1 TLRNRLI
8 RNDWSKVILRVMIEA
23 AKESGVNF
31 KSVQDNDALV
41 IPEDLSTF
49 CDKALQ
55 MGKAV
60 RAGKVPLAFTPQEM
74 NLLARSYIH
83 CSANWNPVVTN
94 TRGDI
99 QGGAALAELISFV
112 NRPDEN
118 WRRTR
123 YNMDGKK
130 F

>member
-1 TLRNRLI
+1 MFYPYDSTNP
-8 RNDWSKVILRVMIEA
+8 DT
-23 AKESGVNF
+23 F
-31 KSVQDNDALV
+31 
-41 IPEDLSTF
+41 IPAELSTF
-49 CDKALQ
+49 LDKSLQ

-94 TRGDI
+94 ARGDI

-123 YNMDGKK
+123 YNMDGKT